1 MVNWWQPWA
10 GHYASWGD
18 TPLVEVDYAHGEVK
32 SWQVLDK
39 NAVSG
44 YAFCDLVQ
52 GVLRQNADQAGTATC
67 GPTAVLAALTQVNP
81 AGAIKRGLEIFWTGT
96 IPELPADA
104 QPCEYLYS
112 EVPPGVIPF
121 LPGQPGTEGSAGR
134 ALLLPCLGNEA
145 DCEQAVDA
153 PNTQAGLQGMWS
165 LMFGSASDRRKT
177 GGCSENY
184 WYVRYPGRDPR
195 ENALVRMETSVAD
208 IMTLCDTVLGER
220 GTCKYLTNYDLC
232 DKVKLEDK
240 EQCRRFHTIPG
251 LTPRDMNAF
260 ELYEKH
266 GAVPAPFGEIF
277 QQSMAPGGRIHSFLA
292 GVTALGLGAGEL
304 IAAVTMSSLSESVT
318 EQLCSNPRGS
328 LLFVYAGGLPASAPE
343 EGHPFDGPGNPE
355 YSACNHWVYAEGCN
369 FGPEKDAVSIWTWGY
384 RMYVTKNFLMTS
396 NGGHPL
402 VCGGIL
408 VP

>member
-1 MVNWWQPWA
+1 MHPGVTRPWWK
-10 GHYASWGD
+10 S
-18 TPLVEVDYAHGEVK
+18 TMRGEVK

-251 LTPRDMNAF
+251 LTPQDMNAF

-318 EQLCSNPRGS
+318 EQLRSNPRGS

-402 VCGGIL
+402 VCGSIL